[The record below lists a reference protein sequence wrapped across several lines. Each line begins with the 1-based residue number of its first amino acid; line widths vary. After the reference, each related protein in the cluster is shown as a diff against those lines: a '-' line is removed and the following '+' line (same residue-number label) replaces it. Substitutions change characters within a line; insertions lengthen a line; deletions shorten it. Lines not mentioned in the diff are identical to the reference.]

1 MKINWKVR
9 FKNPVFI
16 TQLVISV
23 LAPILAYTGLSYADL
38 TTWGALFDVLKQAVS
53 NPYVLGFIIISLYNA
68 VTDPTTKGHKDSLQ
82 AQTYQK
88 PRKDKDR

>member
-1 MKINWKVR
+1 MQINWKVR

-16 TQLVISV
+16 AQLLLSV

-53 NPYVLGFIIISLYNA
+53 NPYVLAMVAVSLYNA
-68 VTDPTTKGHKDSLQ
+68 VTDPTTKGHKDSKQ
-82 AQTYQK
+82 ALNYQK
-88 PRKDKDR
+88 PRKDKQR